1 MKIKKGACIADST
14 IIIIGQ
20 PFFHWTNILKVNK
33 KRKLPGVLPET
44 CWPSSFT
51 NTISTW
57 SVIANMCVN
66 FCNPPVLNSVTNIR
80 RGGVYILWD
89 EPEGAPN
96 NCVSSYSVNG
106 VSVPYDGG
114 INRVLISQL
123 RPISDCSALT
133 ITVTCTPVV
142 NSIGH
147 VTSSSL
153 SATVDL
159 AVLLISKYC

>member
-1 MKIKKGACIADST
+1 M
-14 IIIIGQ
+14 
-20 PFFHWTNILKVNK
+20 
-33 KRKLPGVLPET
+33 
-44 CWPSSFT
+44 
-51 NTISTW
+51 
-57 SVIANMCVN
+57 
-66 FCNPPVLNSVTNIR
+66 
-80 RGGVYILWD
+80 YILWD

-133 ITVTCTPVV
+133 ITVTPVV
-142 NSIGH
+142 NSIGR